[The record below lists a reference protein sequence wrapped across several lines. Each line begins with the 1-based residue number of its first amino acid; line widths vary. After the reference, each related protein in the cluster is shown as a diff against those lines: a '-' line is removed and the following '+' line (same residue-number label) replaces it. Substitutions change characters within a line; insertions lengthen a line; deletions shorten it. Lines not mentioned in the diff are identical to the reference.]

1 MDRLDRQVRRELGR
15 FGPVGHETGD
25 IVAIVRAWPGAVG
38 ETVARSAWPARLA
51 RDGTL
56 HVNTASATWA
66 FELGRLAAT
75 ILEQLVPELG
85 ENTPPALRFA
95 PGPIP
100 EPEPEPAD
108 RRAPDRPE
116 VGPEHRA
123 EAAGIAATIE
133 DEELR
138 EYVARAA
145 AASLARSSNRGSKQ
159 APGEAR
165 SDRGF

>member
-1 MDRLDRQVRRELGR
+1 
-15 FGPVGHETGD
+15 
-25 IVAIVRAWPGAVG
+25 
-38 ETVARSAWPARLA
+38 VARNAWPARLA

-66 FELGRLAAT
+66 FELGRLGAT
-75 ILEQLVPELG
+75 ILEQLRPKLG
-85 ENTPPALRFA
+85 ETTPPALRFA

-100 EPEPEPAD
+100 ESEADPAD
-108 RRAPDRPE
+108 RRAPTPPD

-123 EAAGIAATIE
+123 EAAGIAAGIE

-145 AASLARSSNRGSKQ
+145 AASLARSSKS
-159 APGEAR
+159 ASGEAR